1 MTLEE
6 TELRDWSRV
15 SLETDPCVGITRRA
29 VLDLV
34 DTVLME
40 ANKLSK
46 SGWCQTWEITDRHCT
61 LWLQM

>member
-46 SGWCQTWEITDRHCT
+46 SGWCQT
-61 LWLQM
+61 